1 MSNSRHQHTNAIHH
15 KIKTWGGAIHKQGFT
30 YPLYS
35 TPIKKSPRIRR
46 GFKRGCTNIS
56 NKEPWAKRRRKDHGK
71 ESIHKKIK
79 TIYNPA
85 IREHHTQPKGI
96 SIFLSHLVT
105 ASAADYTPDVLSDNT
120 PFTPLDPLTP
130 AQTLSAQ
137 HKTSKWLESFAE
149 EDEEILSEAQQQKVA
164 NTFNALTQNDPRA
177 KERLLNLDLP
187 EEIKS
192 AVGMVT
198 AYQWKFVEQA
208 EELRSMAVSH
218 IVKEV
223 HHPDARIRLKA
234 LEMLGKVTEVALFT
248 DRIAVKNEDVT
259 DEELDARIKEKLGK
273 YMGVVD
279 VVDVEEIEVS
289 VKSTKDLAQEK
300 QNLTKENE

>member
-1 MSNSRHQHTNAIHH
+1 
-15 KIKTWGGAIHKQGFT
+15 
-30 YPLYS
+30 L
-35 TPIKKSPRIRR
+35 
-46 GFKRGCTNIS
+46 
-56 NKEPWAKRRRKDHGK
+56 
-71 ESIHKKIK
+71 
-79 TIYNPA
+79 
-85 IREHHTQPKGI
+85 
-96 SIFLSHLVT
+96 FLEHLVT
-105 ASAADYTPDVLSDNT
+105 ASAADYTPETLPGDI
-120 PFTPLDPLTP
+120 PFDPLESKNATE
-130 AQTLSAQ
+130 TFSAQ
-137 HKTSKWLESFAE
+137 IKTSQWLSQFDE
-149 EDEEILSEAQQQKVA
+149 EDEEILTEAQQQKVA

-177 KERLLNLDLP
+177 KERLMQLDLP

-223 HHPDARIRLKA
+223 SHPDARIRLKA

-279 VVDVEEIEVS
+279 VVDIEEIDVQI
-289 VKSTKDLAQEK
+289 KSTKDLAQEK
-300 QNLTKENE
+300 NNITKEVSEKPEKTKETK